1 MELNI
6 SDKLNNYFK
15 EDKEDKED
23 KNTVDFSNLTTS

>member
-23 KNTVDFSNLTTS
+23 KNLSLIHI